1 MRLIGMAMRRPL
13 AKLVMVAA
21 AAAAMT
27 GLASAPASAAVTV
40 SCSTSIPTDRSCT
53 FTNGSRSVTVAINLT
68 DDRSQVSGS
77 ARHNSGT
84 FVSAVVYVK
93 QCDGNGHNCGTI
105 AANDKLNDA
114 RNFVYTSFKNTARG
128 HVYKA
133 CASWTDGVGWH
144 EVNRCSPFVTVP
156 S

>member
-13 AKLVMVAA
+13 AKLALVAV

-27 GLASAPASAAVTV
+27 GLASTPASAAVTV
-40 SCSTSIPTDRSCT
+40 SCYTGIPTDRSCT
-53 FTNGSRSVTVAINLT
+53 FTNGLRSVTVSINLT
-68 DDRSQVSGS
+68 NDRSQVSGFV
-77 ARHNSGT
+77 RHDVGT
-84 FVSAVVYVK
+84 FVSAVVYVL
-93 QCDGNGHNCGTI
+93 QCDGYGHNCGQI
-105 AANDKLNDA
+105 AANSGAYTD
-114 RNFVYTSFKNTARG
+114 FVDTSSKNTAPG